1 MATTRIMPLHC
12 GKGRTVG
19 RAISDILDYVKN
31 PEKTDHGNLITSY
44 QCNSRIADAEF
55 LFAKQQYIQK
65 TGRVRGADDVIAYH
79 LRQSFRPG
87 EITPEEANRLGC
99 ELASR
104 FTKGNHAY
112 IVCTHIDKSHVHN
125 HIIWTATTLT
135 CDRKFQNFWGSAKA
149 VRRLND
155 TICIQNGYSIVE
167 NPKGH
172 GKSYDKW
179 LGDQAKPSHREL
191 LRIALDNA
199 LAEKPDTMDALLR
212 LLRDAGWEIK
222 SGKEYSFRMADWKR
236 FVRMDTLGADY
247 TKDALLAVLNGEK
260 SHIPRKRKSSVLE
273 PPRLQ
278 LAIDIQAKLQEGKG
292 AGYARFA
299 SVFNLKQMAQAMNY
313 IQEHGLEYNELAGK
327 VSEATTQY
335 NALSAQIKAAEKR
348 MGEIS
353 VLRKHIINYSKTRE
367 VYVAYCKSG
376 YSKDYL
382 AEHESEILLH
392 RAAKKA
398 FDELGLSK
406 IPTKKSLDL
415 EYSQLLEEKKEAY
428 GQYRQ
433 ARDEMKELTIIK
445 HNIDKLLGYQD
456 IEKSEPEQER

>member
-1 MATTRIMPLHC
+1 M
-12 GKGRTVG
+12 
-19 RAISDILDYVKN
+19 
-31 PEKTDHGNLITSY
+31 
-44 QCNSRIADAEF
+44 
-55 LFAKQQYIQK
+55 
-65 TGRVRGADDVIAYH
+65 
-79 LRQSFRPG
+79 
-87 EITPEEANRLGC
+87 
-99 ELASR
+99 
-104 FTKGNHAY
+104 
-112 IVCTHIDKSHVHN
+112 
-125 HIIWTATTLT
+125 
-135 CDRKFQNFWGSAKA
+135 
-149 VRRLND
+149 
-155 TICIQNGYSIVE
+155 E

-199 LAEKPDTMDALLR
+199 LAEKPDTMDALLQ

-260 SHIPRKRKSSVLE
+260 SHVPRKRKSSILE

-278 LAIDIQAKLQEGKG
+278 LAIDIHAKLQKGKG

-327 VSEATTQY
+327 VSAATIRY
-335 NALSAQIKAAEKR
+335 NALSAQIKVAEKR

-353 VLRKHIINYSKTRE
+353 VLRKHIINYSKTRD
-367 VYVAYCKSG
+367 VYVAYRKSG
-376 YSKDYL
+376 YSKEYL

-415 EYSQLLEEKKEAY
+415 EYAQLLEEKKEAY

-433 ARDEMKELTIIK
+433 AREEMKELTIIK

-456 IEKSEPEQER
+456 IEKNEPEQER